1 MPYKNNN
8 DLPDS
13 VKNHLPSHAKD
24 IYREAFNHA
33 FEQYKDADKRRGNDS
48 RETVAH
54 KVAWSAVEKNTIKMI
69 KDIGYTP
76 NK

>member
-24 IYREAFNHA
+24 IYHEAFNHA
-33 FEQYKDADKRRGNDS
+33 FKQYKDADKRRGNDS

-54 KVAWSAVEKNTIKMI
+54 KVAWSAVEKKYYKNDK
-69 KDIGYTP
+69 GHWVHS
-76 NK
+76 

>member
-1 MPYKNNN
+1 MPYNNN
-8 DLPDS
+8 KDLPNS

-24 IYREAFNHA
+24 VYREAFNHA

-54 KVAWSAVEKNTIKMI
+54 KVA
-69 KDIGYTP
+69 GRP
-76 NK
+76 

>member
-54 KVAWSAVEKNTIKMI
+54 KVAWSAVEKKYHKNDK
-69 KDIGYTP
+69 GHWVHC
-76 NK
+76 